1 MKRSIS
7 ILAVFVIS
15 SGLLSTT
22 NSAAKTPRLIENSRF
37 PIAPEKFNDIRI
49 SELSGLAWDKDE
61 KLLYAVSDKGKIF
74 HFRLKLE
81 GKEVTAIEPVY
92 AAPLGG
98 NEEKAS
104 HQRLDAE
111 GLTVLNANN
120 GKSNDTELVVV
131 VEGVAPRI
139 IRFNP
144 AGAMLGEI
152 PAPPPL
158 DEPGNYRGSNK
169 ALESVTY
176 DAKHG
181 LITAPELPLA
191 NRPKDLHTIYA
202 KDRHWSFAAHP
213 VKDSRLK
220 ALEMLPDGNLL
231 VLERS
236 FTGSTKPL
244 VVSLRYVNL
253 AACSVDGVCAAKD
266 LAVFSEGLD
275 NFEGLTHIGNHRFL
289 IVSDHGKKD
298 VQHTTFML
306 FTLQY

>member
-1 MKRSIS
+1 MRRSIS
-7 ILAVFVIS
+7 ILSVFIITGS
-15 SGLLSTT
+15 LLSTT
-22 NSAAKTPRLIENSRF
+22 NSVAKTPRLIENSRF
-37 PIAPEKFNDIRI
+37 TISPEKVNEIHI
-49 SELSGLAWDKDE
+49 SELSGLAWDEDE
-61 KLLYAVSDKGKIF
+61 RLLYAVSDKGKIF
-74 HFRLKLE
+74 HFRLNLE
-81 GKEVTAIEPVY
+81 GSKIMAMEPIY
-92 AAPLGG
+92 AASLGG
-98 NEEKAS
+98 NEEKSS
-104 HQRLDAE
+104 HHRLDAE

-144 AGAMLGEI
+144 SGAMLGVI
-152 PAPPPL
+152 PIPPPL

-176 DAKHG
+176 NEKYG

-191 NRPKDLHTIYA
+191 NRPKDLHTVYA
-202 KDRHWSFAAHP
+202 RDRHWSFTAHP
-213 VKDSRLK
+213 VKDSRIK

-244 VVSLRYVNL
+244 VVSLRYVNI
-253 AACSVDGVCAAKD
+253 AGCPVDGVCAVED
-266 LAVFSEGLD
+266 LAVFSERLD
-275 NFEGLTHIGNHRFL
+275 NFEGLTYIGNHRFL

-298 VQHTTFML
+298 PQRTTFML

>member
-1 MKRSIS
+1 MRRSIS
-7 ILAVFVIS
+7 ILAFFVITGS
-15 SGLLSTT
+15 LLPAA
-22 NSAAKTPRLIENSRF
+22 NSVAKTPRLMENSRF
-37 PIAPEKFNDIRI
+37 TIAPAKVNESHI
-49 SELSGLAWDKDE
+49 SELSGLAWDEDE
-61 KLLYAVSDKGKIF
+61 RLLYAVSDKGKIF

-81 GKEVTAIEPVY
+81 GNAIMAIEPVY
-92 AAPLGG
+92 AASLASNG
-98 NEEKAS
+98 EKAS
-104 HQRLDAE
+104 HHRFDAE
-111 GLTVLNANN
+111 GLAVLNANN
-120 GKSNDTELVVV
+120 GKSSDTELVVV
-131 VEGVAPRI
+131 VEGAAPRI

-144 AGAMLGEI
+144 AGTMLGEI

-169 ALESVTY
+169 ALEAVTY
-176 DAKHG
+176 NAKYG
-181 LITAPELPLA
+181 LITAPELSLA

-236 FTGSTKPL
+236 FTGSTKAL

-253 AACSVDGVCAAKD
+253 AGCPVDGVCAAED

-298 VQHTTFML
+298 PQRTTFML

>member
-1 MKRSIS
+1 MRRSIS
-7 ILAVFVIS
+7 ILAVFVITGS
-15 SGLLSTT
+15 LLQTT
-22 NSAAKTPRLIENSRF
+22 NSVAKTPRLIENSRF
-37 PIAPEKFNDIRI
+37 TISPVKVNEIHI
-49 SELSGLAWDKDE
+49 SELSGLAWDEDE
-61 KLLYAVSDKGKIF
+61 RLLYAVSDKGKIF
-74 HFRLKLE
+74 HFRLNLE
-81 GKEVTAIEPVY
+81 GSKIMAMEPVY
-92 AAPLGG
+92 AASLGD
-98 NEEKAS
+98 NEGKAS

-144 AGAMLGEI
+144 SGAMLGEI

-176 DAKHG
+176 NEKYG

-191 NRPKDLHTIYA
+191 NRPKDLHTVYA
-202 KDRHWSFAAHP
+202 RDRHWSFAAHP
-213 VKDSRLK
+213 VKDSRIK

-253 AACSVDGVCAAKD
+253 AGCPVDGVCAVED
-266 LAVFSEGLD
+266 LVIFSEGLD

-298 VQHTTFML
+298 PQRTTFML